1 MYLILWKSPKQ
12 MRIYKFLLLNI
23 SVWAFITDMLLEII
37 SLPLPVLEVFG
48 LYSVGLS
55 RFLPSPVGFASVVA
69 TMFCIF
75 EYLVGLMFAFYHRY
89 YVLQDEVSIL
99 GKTVSRGYFYLAI
112 VFTTIV
118 PPGTATLALGL
129 SSVPFADFKDQALRT
144 HPELAPFFHRVPI
157 FGLNLTAIMAVCA
170 VTCFWVVLWTS
181 FVIWCVV
188 GILTQFRM
196 QKTSMSNFNYQLHV
210 QLIKAL
216 AVQTLVPLLLYAVPL
231 FTLAICFIFKLSIL
245 NDAFKITEL
254 ALSLHS
260 IVNSL
265 AVILLIAPYRRF
277 EFYRCCMAV
286 TAALSIP
293 LTALVV
299 YLILWKSP
307 KQMRTYKFLLL
318 NISVW
323 AFITDMLLEIIS
335 LPLPVLEVFG
345 LYSVGLS
352 RSLPSPVGFASV
364 VATMFCIFEY
374 LVGLMFAFYHRYYVL
389 QDEPFRQ

>member
-89 YVLQDEVSIL
+89 YVLQDEV
-99 GKTVSRGYFYLAI
+99 
-112 VFTTIV
+112 
-118 PPGTATLALGL
+118 
-129 SSVPFADFKDQALRT
+129 
-144 HPELAPFFHRVPI
+144 
-157 FGLNLTAIMAVCA
+157 
-170 VTCFWVVLWTS
+170 
-181 FVIWCVV
+181 
-188 GILTQFRM
+188 
-196 QKTSMSNFNYQLHV
+196 
-210 QLIKAL
+210 
-216 AVQTLVPLLLYAVPL
+216 
-231 FTLAICFIFKLSIL
+231 
-245 NDAFKITEL
+245 
-254 ALSLHS
+254 
-260 IVNSL
+260 
-265 AVILLIAPYRRF
+265 
-277 EFYRCCMAV
+277 
-286 TAALSIP
+286 
-293 LTALVV
+293 
-299 YLILWKSP
+299 
-307 KQMRTYKFLLL
+307 
-318 NISVW
+318 W

-389 QDEPFRQ
+389 QDEVSILGKTVSRGYLYLAMVFTAVIPPGTATLALGFSYIPFDDFKNQALRYVLKNLTKPGAVVGGCRILVDHRPECAALSSAMDEDVEGQMPLSSIEAVFRPDQCKEEAPVPACRHLDPSQWKSCLLSKSTGFCGTLLPPLTFMTVIC